1 MAQPQH
7 NPEVVLAVDEEND
20 DNRSEV
26 GTSIASSSTSLRSS
40 LLDYR
45 VENGR
50 TYHRYKDGK
59 YNYPNDERESERHDL
74 VHQLWLLTL
83 DDRLGVAPPC
93 KEGTTVGRV
102 LDVGTGTGI
111 WALNFG
117 DEHPEADVY
126 GNDLSAIM
134 PGHVP
139 PNVKFEI
146 DDIEEEWTWSR
157 PFQYIHSRLMTSS
170 ISDWEIYLRKCYDNL
185 EPGGYLELQ
194 EIDLFPR
201 SDDGTLK
208 PDSAFSKWAKFLYE
222 ASVKFGRPYVEMA
235 KTLDLMTR
243 VGFQDV
249 TMSVYK
255 WPSNSWPKDTIY
267 KELGIWNNENVL
279 SGLEAFSMAP
289 LTRALDWKP
298 EEVNVFL
305 VDVRK
310 DVKDRSIHAY
320 WPTYCV
326 VGRKPEAPASPAA
339 A

>member
-1 MAQPQH
+1 MAQSQL
-7 NPEVVLAVDEEND
+7 NPEVVLAVDEND
-20 DNRSEV
+20 DIRSEL
-26 GTSIASSSTSLRSS
+26 GSSIASSSTSLRSS

-59 YNYPNDERESERHDL
+59 YNLPNDERESDRMDL

-126 GNDLSAIM
+126 GNDLSPIM
-134 PGHVP
+134 PGH
-139 PNVKFEI
+139 NI
-146 DDIEEEWTWSR
+146 
-157 PFQYIHSRLMTSS
+157 
-170 ISDWEIYLRKCYDNL
+170 

-194 EIDLFPR
+194 EMDLFPR

-208 PDSAFSKWAKFLYE
+208 ADSAFLKWANFLHE
-222 ASVKFGRPYVEMA
+222 ASVKFGRPYVEIAQIRDLMA
-235 KTLDLMTR
+235 K
-243 VGFQDV
+243 VGFEDV

-255 WPSNSWPKDTIY
+255 WPSNSWPKDTKY

-289 LTRALDWKP
+289 FTRALEWKP
-298 EEVNVFL
+298 AEVSVFL
-305 VDVRK
+305 IDVRK
-310 DVKDRSIHAY
+310 DVNDRSIHAY
-320 WPTYCV
+320 WPM
-326 VGRKPEAPASPAA
+326 
-339 A
+339 

>member
-1 MAQPQH
+1 MAQTQL
-7 NPEVVLAVDEEND
+7 NPEVVLAVDEND
-20 DNRSEV
+20 DNRSEL
-26 GTSIASSSTSLRSS
+26 GSSIASSSTSLRSS

-59 YNYPNDERESERHDL
+59 YNLPNDERESDRMDL

-93 KEGTTVGRV
+93 REGTTVGRV

-126 GNDLSAIM
+126 GNDLSPIM

-139 PNVKFEI
+139 PNVKFEV
-146 DDIEEEWTWSR
+146 DDIEEEWIWSR
-157 PFQYIHSRLMTSS
+157 PFEYIHSRLMTSS
-170 ISDWEIYLRKCYDNL
+170 VSDWEVYLRNCYNSI

-194 EIDLFPR
+194 EMDLFPR

-208 PDSAFSKWAKFLYE
+208 ADSAFLKWANFLHE
-222 ASVKFGRPYVEMA
+222 ASVKFGRPYVEIAQIRDLMA
-235 KTLDLMTR
+235 K
-243 VGFQDV
+243 VGFEDV

-255 WPSNSWPKDTIY
+255 WPSNSWPKDTKY
-267 KELGIWNNENVL
+267 KELGIWNNGNVL

-289 LTRALDWKP
+289 FTRALDWKP
-298 EEVNVFL
+298 AEVSVFL
-305 VDVRK
+305 IDVRK
-310 DVKDRSIHAY
+310 DVNDRSIHAY
-320 WPTYCV
+320 WPMYCV
-326 VGRKPEAPASPAA
+326 VGRKPEATASPAA